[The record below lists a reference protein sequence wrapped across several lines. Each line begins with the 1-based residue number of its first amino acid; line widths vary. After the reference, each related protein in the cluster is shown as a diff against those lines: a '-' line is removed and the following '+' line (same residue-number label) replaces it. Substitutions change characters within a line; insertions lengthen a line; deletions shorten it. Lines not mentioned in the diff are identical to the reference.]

1 MALNKKGGLGKGLGK
16 GIDSLISNAYAVE
29 AKKKDSATADKKE
42 PETTVKLHLRPD
54 AKAGRDGRERGSTL
68 RRRQQRGCGNGP

>member
-29 AKKKDSATADKKE
+29 TKKKEFQAKDSTSSKKE
-42 PETTVKLHLRPD
+42 H
-54 AKAGRDGRERGSTL
+54 
-68 RRRQQRGCGNGP
+68 

>member
-29 AKKKDSATADKKE
+29 TKKKDSAADKKRARDNSK
-42 PETTVKLHLRPD
+42 V
-54 AKAGRDGRERGSTL
+54 ASCGAGIFSTKTEI
-68 RRRQQRGCGNGP
+68 

>member
-1 MALNKKGGLGKGLGK
+1 MVLNDRKDERMALNKKGGLGKGLGK

-42 PETTVKLHLRPD
+42 SCG
-54 AKAGRDGRERGSTL
+54 AGIFSTKTEI
-68 RRRQQRGCGNGP
+68 

>member
-29 AKKKDSATADKKE
+29 TKKKDSAADKKE
-42 PETTVKLHLRPD
+42 PETTVKI
-54 AKAGRDGRERGSTL
+54 ASCGASIFSTKTEI
-68 RRRQQRGCGNGP
+68 

>member
-29 AKKKDSATADKKE
+29 TKKKRFSSCCTPLLSPPQKRPFAVFSFKDCSAIFIDR
-42 PETTVKLHLRPD
+42 L
-54 AKAGRDGRERGSTL
+54 
-68 RRRQQRGCGNGP
+68 

>member
-29 AKKKDSATADKKE
+29 TKKKIQQQLIKRARDNS
-42 PETTVKLHLRPD
+42 
-54 AKAGRDGRERGSTL
+54 KAASCGAGIFSTKTEI
-68 RRRQQRGCGNGP
+68 

>member
-29 AKKKDSATADKKE
+29 TKKKDSAADKKE
-42 PETTVKLHLRPD
+42 PETTVKLRLVDWRFW
-54 AKAGRDGRERGSTL
+54 KKRRKEIKERWENNESSNYYI
-68 RRRQQRGCGNGP
+68 Q

>member
-29 AKKKDSATADKKE
+29 TKKKDSARDNS
-42 PETTVKLHLRPD
+42 
-54 AKAGRDGRERGSTL
+54 KAASCGAGIFSTKTEI
-68 RRRQQRGCGNGP
+68 